1 MNQTSKGGLRKHLTR
16 VMALCLALMS
26 LATSALASFDAKVYS
41 SSMPVYKKASVSS
54 KKLGSLKK
62 GTKFVVVA
70 SNSSWARI
78 SYKGY
83 TGYARI
89 SDLVR
94 VNRLKVYTNRSTTVY
109 KEASSSSKKLG
120 TVATGTLCYLAGR
133 NGDFFMVQNKSGKI
147 TGYVYKNNLS
157 LEKPKQTPPTDPK
170 PSDDNDDPVDDDY
183 RVKMP
188 AAYKSTVS
196 RYSPSLTEAQKLE
209 YVIYVA
215 QSHLGKKY
223 AAHPKAPTTF
233 DCAGLV
239 RYAYSA
245 AKFDV
250 ESSAYS
256 QGYDDTYTKISK
268 ISELKRGDMVCFNTN
283 DTDSDLSDHTG
294 IYLGGGYFIH
304 ASSGAGLVIV
314 STLNSGYYKEAFSWG
329 RRIAD

>member
-16 VMALCLALMS
+16 VMAICLALMS

-120 TVATGTLCYLAGR
+120 TVATG
-133 NGDFFMVQNKSGKI
+133 
-147 TGYVYKNNLS
+147 
-157 LEKPKQTPPTDPK
+157 
-170 PSDDNDDPVDDDY
+170 
-183 RVKMP
+183 
-188 AAYKSTVS
+188 S
-196 RYSPSLTEAQKLE
+196 RLT
-209 YVIYVA
+209 
-215 QSHLGKKY
+215 
-223 AAHPKAPTTF
+223 T
-233 DCAGLV
+233 
-239 RYAYSA
+239 
-245 AKFDV
+245 
-250 ESSAYS
+250 
-256 QGYDDTYTKISK
+256 
-268 ISELKRGDMVCFNTN
+268 
-283 DTDSDLSDHTG
+283 
-294 IYLGGGYFIH
+294 
-304 ASSGAGLVIV
+304 
-314 STLNSGYYKEAFSWG
+314 
-329 RRIAD
+329 